1 MKQAVLAILVCALV
15 APHALA
21 QARDEARPRDIQR
34 LDEDLANLD
43 EELKLL
49 EPGDPKTEGF
59 RQRAEEIREETI
71 FLKVKARKHERAGGE
86 GLGISSDEIGELR
99 RRITD
104 LRDDIEGSFGR
115 AATKSERR
123 IDQGV
128 RILVR
133 LDEAISSKT
142 ARREDR
148 IEASVFRP
156 VMLGNDIAIPA
167 GTRVRAVV
175 RDVEPAQR
183 PNKAGKLELDFDSL
197 YLDSGRLEMRTRVV
211 SIGDD
216 SGRNKTVEKA
226 GIGAAVGGVLGAIL
240 GGTEGAIIGA
250 VVGGGGAVAGTKGEE
265 VKLPAGT
272 VVAIA
277 VEQAIVLP
285 PQLER

>member
-1 MKQAVLAILVCALV
+1 MKKALLAILVLALF
-15 APHALA
+15 APHAHA
-21 QARDEARPRDIQR
+21 QSRDEARPRDLQR

-49 EPGDPKTEGF
+49 EPGDPKTDGF

-86 GLGISSDEIGELR
+86 GAGISSDEIGELR

-104 LRDDIEGSFGR
+104 LRDDIEASFGR
-115 AATKSERR
+115 AATKRERR
-123 IDQGV
+123 IDEGV

-133 LDEAISSKT
+133 LDEAVSSKT

-156 VMLGNDIAIPA
+156 VMIGSDIAIPA

-183 PNKAGKLELDFDSL
+183 PNKGGRLELVFDSL
-197 YLDSGRLEMRTRVV
+197 YLDSGRLAIETRVASV
-211 SIGDD
+211 GD
-216 SGRNKTVEKA
+216 GAARGKTAEKA
-226 GIGAAVGGVLGAIL
+226 GIGAAIGGVLGAIL
-240 GGTEGAIIGA
+240 GGKEGAVIGA

-265 VKLPAGT
+265 VDLPAGT
-272 VVAIA
+272 VIAIA
-277 VEQAIVLP
+277 VEKAIVLP